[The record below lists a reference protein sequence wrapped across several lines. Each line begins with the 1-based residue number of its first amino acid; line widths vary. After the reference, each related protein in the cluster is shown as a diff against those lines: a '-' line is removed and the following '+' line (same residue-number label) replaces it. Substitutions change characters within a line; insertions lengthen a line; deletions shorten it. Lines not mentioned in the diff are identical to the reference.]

1 MRAMRKVN
9 HELIVRLKH
18 KSGVVDLQVQ
28 GGLGGPKPEIV
39 LAEVSPTGGPFYA
52 CHHARISPL
61 LEA

>member
-1 MRAMRKVN
+1 MRKVN